1 LAVAKPEKK
10 MNLYIMQTN
19 SDIITL
25 PGLSDVSL
33 TVDAVEKTLT
43 GHGAFIYARI
53 DQEAEAAKAGL
64 FLKPMK
70 LLIFGNP
77 KGGIPLMNANPLCG
91 LDLPLKILVWEDE
104 NMKTWLSYNS
114 FSYLQKRFDL
124 PPGLI
129 QNLSAVENLIQQA
142 LKV

>member
-1 LAVAKPEKK
+1 
-10 MNLYIMQTN
+10 MHSNL
-19 SDIITL
+19 DIITL
-25 PGLSDVSL
+25 RGSASVSE
-33 TVDAVEKTLT
+33 TMNAVETLLT

-53 DQEAEAAKAGL
+53 DQEAEAAKVGL
-64 FLKPMK
+64 TLKPMK

-91 LDLPLKILVWEDE
+91 LDLPLKILVWEDD
-104 NMKTWLSYNS
+104 NKKTWLSYNS

-124 PPGLI
+124 PPELI
-129 QNLSAVENLIQQA
+129 QNLSGVEKLIQQA

>member
-1 LAVAKPEKK
+1 
-10 MNLYIMQTN
+10 MHSNL
-19 SDIITL
+19 DIITL
-25 PGLSDVSL
+25 RGSASVSE
-33 TVDAVEKTLT
+33 TMNAVETLLT

-91 LDLPLKILVWEDE
+91 LDLPLKILVWEDDD
-104 NMKTWLSYNS
+104 KKIWLSYNS
-114 FSYLQKRFDL
+114 FSHLQKRFAL
-124 PPGLI
+124 PELLVL
-129 QNLSAVENLIQQA
+129 NM
-142 LKV
+142 

>member
-1 LAVAKPEKK
+1 
-10 MNLYIMQTN
+10 MQSN
-19 SDIITL
+19 SDIIIL
-25 PGLSDVSL
+25 PGLASVNE
-33 TVDAVEKTLT
+33 TMRAMETTLT

-64 FLKPMK
+64 TLKPMK

-91 LDLPLKILVWEDE
+91 LDLPLKILVWEDD
-104 NMKTWLSYNS
+104 NQKTWLSYNS

-124 PPGLI
+124 PNELI
-129 QNLSAVENLIQQA
+129 HNLTGVEKLIQQA